1 MNLWPKICIISIQH
15 MYSSSKN
22 EVTTTFIR
30 INWIEFQLVL
40 ADHLPIRG
48 CSKRWLNFR
57 RHFHIGPILKICLK
71 LLQGVF
77 RLCEFHY
84 CAFSTH
90 SRNIWLMRFWAKIFH
105 YFDFYDI
112 AKYRKIRSNE
122 IFWQKK
128 KSISQIFG

>member
-57 RHFHIGPILKICLK
+57 RHFHIGPIPKICLK

-90 SRNIWLMRFWAKIFH
+90 SRNIWLMRFWAKIFLFVCCFVLFTSSWSTLRGLVKNL
-105 YFDFYDI
+105 YG
-112 AKYRKIRSNE
+112 NE
-122 IFWQKK
+122 K
-128 KSISQIFG
+128 